1 MRVKYSKK
9 TQPKEIFFDDQ
20 MNIIWGDGHH
30 SKYNLYD
37 LRCDCECASCVNEI
51 TGEKI
56 LDNATVNP
64 NIQPTSS
71 EYVGNY
77 GLRIF
82 WNDGHSVGIYKFAT
96 LRDQG
101 SFEEGQVN

>member
-1 MRVKYSKK
+1 M
-9 TQPKEIFFDDQ
+9 FFDEQ
-20 MNIIWGDGHH
+20 MNIIWADGKH
-30 SKYNLYD
+30 SKYEFLA

-56 LDNATVNP
+56 LVDATVDP
-64 NIQPTSS
+64 NIHPTSS

-82 WNDGHSVGIYKFAT
+82 WSDSHSVGIYKFSQ
-96 LRDQG
+96 LRNQAN
-101 SFEEGQVN
+101 FEEGSQVN